1 MVIERKTTNMKTV
14 RVNNGRVEQFENGS
28 IRRIFGSN
36 IGASAGKSPKPPAAR
51 KTRPQQRKPRKR
63 KAVGGFFK

>member
-1 MVIERKTTNMKTV
+1 MKTV

-36 IGASAGKSPKPPAAR
+36 IGASVGKSPKPPAAAQNSTAAA
-51 KTRPQQRKPRKR
+51 KTEEKKSSWWL
-63 KAVGGFFK
+63 F